1 MYFLPIWQTFYQ
13 GLNHLPSKFQSP
25 CMCQGKN
32 EHIPETQTKTCIH
45 PSIPTHQR
53 PFGLNFFWSF
63 FCKMFCMYGHTCSVK
78 LTAMEYVTS

>member
-1 MYFLPIWQTFYQ
+1 MHFLPIWQTFYQ
-13 GLNHLPSKFQSP
+13 GLNHHPSKFQSP

-53 PFGLNFFWSF
+53 PFGLNFRGLPFSS
-63 FCKMFCMYGHTCSVK
+63 GHFYVK
-78 LTAMEYVTS
+78 CFVCIVKHVVLI